1 MRRGEIFRLET
12 RPAEAGE
19 EKTTESVLGS
29 WRNGMYTGNLINE
42 LMNAVEVAERRIVE
56 TQDADLEGLE
66 RWYVTAHRDGRPQS
80 NLAGVA

>member
-1 MRRGEIFRLET
+1 
-12 RPAEAGE
+12 
-19 EKTTESVLGS
+19 
-29 WRNGMYTGNLINE
+29 MYTGNLINE